1 MKFSALKSM
10 ATVKIWKVT
19 ARLDRVID
27 YVSNIEKTE
36 NKDYEKSELQSLHD
50 ALNYTVDPNK
60 TEGKYFVSGINCQA
74 EFAFEQMIE
83 TKKAFKKTGGIL
95 AFHAYQ
101 SFAPNEVTTLVAHE
115 IGKEF
120 AKKMWGDRFE
130 VVVSTHV
137 NSHCVH
143 NHFLLNSVSF
153 IDGKKY
159 YDNKKNYAKMRELSD
174 ELCREHGLSVIE
186 NPSEGRTKSYN
197 EIEAHRNGDMTKDD
211 IFKHDI
217 DDCIKLAM
225 TEKDFYYRMKRRG
238 YVFDFSGKYPTVS
251 HPSFTRSRRLKTLGD
266 EYTPERIS
274 KRIEAAWRNE
284 EVDIPKQEYP
294 AYEMWGRDKPR
305 DYRTM
310 YVQFVTVVSVV
321 KSRPDSNRNLYKLLG
336 DEIRKLD
343 RLIEQQNLLCSND
356 IDTGEQL
363 TAYKGKCKSEIYEL
377 TEARKK
383 LRSMLK
389 TVERKGDTKEVTELK
404 DDISN
409 LSARLKK
416 LRRDILVCDRIEEQQ
431 PKIEEKIDK
440 VKESNMKEMNKDEQ
454 FRRRR

>member
-1 MKFSALKSM
+1 M
-10 ATVKIWKVT
+10 WKVT
-19 ARLDRVID
+19 ARLDKVID
-27 YVSNIEKTE
+27 YVSNTEKTE
-36 NKDYEKSELQSLHD
+36 NKSYEELELQSLHD
-50 ALNYTVDPNK
+50 TLNYTVDPNK
-60 TEGKYFVSGINCQA
+60 TEGKYFVSGINCQP
-74 EFAFEQMIE
+74 EFALEQMTE
-83 TKKAFKKTGGIL
+83 TKKSFKKTGGIL

-101 SFAPNEVTTLVAHE
+101 SFAPNEVTPLVAHE
-115 IGKEF
+115 IGKKF

-174 ELCREHGLSVIE
+174 ELCREYGLSVIE
-186 NPSEGRTKSYN
+186 NPSNGRTKSYN

-211 IFKHDI
+211 IFKRDI
-217 DDCIKLAM
+217 DECIKLAM

-251 HPSFTRSRRLKTLGD
+251 HPSFTRPRRLKTLGD
-266 EYTPERIS
+266 DYTPASIS

-284 EVDIPKQEYP
+284 ELDIPKQEYP
-294 AYEMWGRDKPR
+294 AYEMWGKSIPR

-363 TAYKGKCKSEIYEL
+363 TSYKEKCKAEISEL
-377 TEARKK
+377 TEARSK

-389 TVERKGDTKEVTELK
+389 TAERKGDTKETTELK

-440 VKESNMKEMNKDEQ
+440 AKESNMKEMKRDEQ
-454 FRRRR
+454 FRRCR

>member
-1 MKFSALKSM
+1 M

-19 ARLDRVID
+19 ARLDRVIS

-36 NKDYEKSELQSLHD
+36 NKGYEEANLNALND
-50 ALNYTVDPNK
+50 TLNYTIDPSK
-60 TEGKYFVSGINCQA
+60 TEDKYFVSGINCQP
-74 EFAFEQMIE
+74 EFALEQMTE
-83 TKKAFKKTGGIL
+83 TKKSFKKTGGIL

-101 SFAPNEVTTLVAHE
+101 SFAPNEVTPLVAHE
-115 IGKEF
+115 IGKKF
-120 AKKMWGDRFE
+120 ANKMWGDRFE

-143 NHFLLNSVSF
+143 NHFLINSVSF
-153 IDGKKY
+153 LDGKKY

-174 ELCREHGLSVIE
+174 ELCREYRLSVIE
-186 NPSEGRTKSYN
+186 KPSEGRTKSYN

-211 IFKHDI
+211 IFKRDI
-217 DDCIKLAM
+217 DECIKLAM
-225 TEKDFYYRMKRRG
+225 TEKDFYYRMKKRG

-251 HPSFTRSRRLKTLGD
+251 HPSFTRPRRLKTLGD
-266 EYTPERIS
+266 DYTPKSIS

-294 AYEMWGRDKPR
+294 AYEIWGQSRPK
-305 DYRTM
+305 DYRTL
-310 YVQFVTVVSVV
+310 YVQFVTVISVV

-363 TAYKGKCKSEIYEL
+363 TEYKDKCKSEISEL
-377 TEARKK
+377 TEARSK

-389 TVERKGDTKEVTELK
+389 TAQRQCNEEKITELK

-416 LRRDILVCDRIEEQQ
+416 LRRDILVCDRIEEQE
-431 PKIEEKIDK
+431 PKIEEEIDK
-440 VKESNMKEMNKDEQ
+440 AKESNMKEMKRDEQ
-454 FRRRR
+454 FRGRR